1 MTASTTQR
9 EATSVR
15 LRAAVGHAG
24 WYAGAV
30 VVGSVLMVAAAINQ
44 PYNQNELQQMAPY
57 GSDSIEKIIH
67 GTRQPPLDPLLGAL
81 VQHLLGEGQLRQ
93 RVVPVLAGIGT
104 LVLMSLLLRRLG
116 MAGAGAFGVW
126 VLATAPLMVRYSAY
140 TRPYALPLFL
150 MMVFGYAVQRW
161 LDDRQHR
168 GWLVLAA
175 AAAVAMLL
183 TRLPEPTMF
192 LVTTAAVLAWFA
204 HRGRYSW
211 SQTWPLVAISIG
223 AVVLVGYPEFRSL
236 SSSVVFDLSPLG
248 IANRFGSGMH
258 HLATFVLP
266 LLASWLPWW
275 PVTVLVIV
283 TAVLLSRA
291 RRQLARWW
299 FFWPA
304 LVPPVAFV
312 FAYELTTSFNVLRY
326 RPHFAYFFLPAY
338 VLVVVALA
346 RALKDP
352 GAMSRRL
359 RVGIGV
365 LLGAALLSQLP
376 ATANAV
382 LNNEA
387 ADYGQAAD
395 VLTHDIPADA
405 IVLYDNPNP
414 AGLWRAQFL
423 SEPRYMGAS
432 PLVIP
437 VRKLARYPRE
447 LPAQGPVYVL
457 VLDSQCGSVVC
468 DFPPQHWNR
477 DVPGWRVESRFD
489 RFTLYAQKDGPSGR
503 RGVIRALLDF
513 AKVFGPDLGYPETFA
528 AAAEL
533 KLQGNP
539 AAGHAL
545 IHHMYAVAPPDVV
558 MRIQM
563 ESHHYRLNPFRG
575 DRPN

>member
-1 MTASTTQR
+1 MTTSTTPR
-9 EATSVR
+9 VATSVR
-15 LRAAVGHAG
+15 VRTAVGRAG

-30 VVGSVLMVAAAINQ
+30 GVGSVLMVAAAINQ

-57 GSDSIEKIIH
+57 GSDSIGRIIN

-93 RVVPVLAGIGT
+93 RLVPVVAGIGT

-116 MAGAGAFGVW
+116 MGGAGAFGVW

-150 MMVFGYAVQRW
+150 MMVFVYAAQRW
-161 LDDRQHR
+161 LDDRRQR
-168 GWLVLAA
+168 RWLVLTAA
-175 AAAVAMLL
+175 AAAAMLF
-183 TRLPEPTMF
+183 TRLPEPTVF

-211 SQTWPLVAISIG
+211 SQAWPLVAISIG
-223 AVVLVGYPEFRSL
+223 ALVLVGYPEFQSL
-236 SSSVVFDLSPLG
+236 SSAGVADLSPAG
-248 IANRFGSGMH
+248 IASRFGSGMH
-258 HLATFVLP
+258 KVATFVLP

-275 PVTVLVIV
+275 PVTLLVIV
-283 TAVLLSRA
+283 TAVVLSMA

-304 LVPPVAFV
+304 LMPPVAFV
-312 FAYELTTSFNVLRY
+312 FAYELTTAFNILRY

-352 GAMSRRL
+352 GAMSQRL
-359 RVGIGV
+359 RVGVGV

-376 ATANAV
+376 ATANAL

-414 AGLWRAQFL
+414 AGMWRAQFL
-423 SEPRYMGAS
+423 SEPRYMGTS
-432 PLVIP
+432 PLVIA
-437 VRKLARYPRE
+437 VRNLARYPRE

-457 VLDSQCGSVVC
+457 VLDSQCGTVVC
-468 DFPPQHWNR
+468 DFPPQQWNR

-489 RFTLYAQKDGPSGR
+489 RFTLYAQENGPSGR
-503 RGVIRALLDF
+503 QGVMQALFDF
-513 AKVFGPDLGYPETFA
+513 AKAFGPDLGYPETFA

-533 KLQGNP
+533 KLQGHP
-539 AAGHAL
+539 AAGHAV
-545 IHHMYAVAPPDVV
+545 IHHMYAMAPPDLD
-558 MRIQM
+558 MRIQA
-563 ESHHYRLNPFRG
+563 ESHHYRLNPFR
-575 DRPN
+575 